1 MPDMALSDITVLDF
15 THQISGPYCAKLLA
29 DYGAEVI
36 KIERPGSGDPARA
49 IGPFPKD
56 VPHPEKSG
64 TFLHLNTNKRSITLD
79 LTNDSGR
86 QIALK
91 LAQRAD
97 IVVESFRPGV
107 MAGFGLDY
115 QTLNSTNP
123 ALVITSI
130 SNFGQ
135 TGPYRD
141 WRASELILYGM
152 GGELYTTGLDYREP
166 VKMGANVGLY
176 QAGTV
181 AAYATLSASLSAR
194 ETGTGEHVDVSIMET
209 QAGSIDRR
217 MSMLLAYE
225 YTGEISVRA
234 AQGVDGLGGYP
245 SGVYPCADGYFQIT
259 SGVLYFPRIVEM
271 IGNPEELLDPRWY
284 TPEAQADTDM
294 EAEFDAIFYPWILE
308 RTKQQVWEAAQ
319 KSKVLSGPL
328 NTIEDLANDKVFHAR
343 GAFESIAHPDAGEFT
358 YPGRPFIMEHSPWS
372 IRRPAPRLGEHTDE
386 VLSELGYSQDNISRL
401 RREGVV

>member
-1 MPDMALSDITVLDF
+1 MPDMALSDIMVLDF
-15 THQISGPYCAKLLA
+15 THHVSGPYCTKLLA

-64 TFLHLNTNKRSITLD
+64 TFLHLNTNKRSVTLD
-79 LTNDSGR
+79 LNSKDGR
-86 QIALK
+86 EIALK

-97 IVVESFRPGV
+97 IVVESFRPGI

-115 QTLNSTNP
+115 QTLNSANP
-123 ALVITSI
+123 ALVVTSI

-141 WRASELILYGM
+141 WRASEIILYGM

-217 MSMLLAYE
+217 MSMLLAYQ
-225 YTGEISVRA
+225 YAGEVSLRA
-234 AQGVDGLGGYP
+234 SDGADGLGGYP

-259 SGVLYFPRIVEM
+259 GGVLYFPRIVEM
-271 IGNPEELLDPRWY
+271 LGNPEELQGDRWY
-284 TPEAQADTDM
+284 TPEAQTDPEM
-294 EAEFDAIFYPWILE
+294 EAEFDAIFYPWIIE
-308 RTKQQVWEAAQ
+308 RTKQQLWEAAQ
-319 KSKVLSGPL
+319 KARVLSGPL
-328 NTIEDLANDKVFHAR
+328 NTMEDLANDQVFRSR
-343 GAFESIAHPDAGEFT
+343 GAFESIKHPDAGEFT

-386 VLSELGYSQDNISRL
+386 VLSELGYSQDDISRL

>member
-79 LTNDSGR
+79 LTNDRGR

-217 MSMLLAYE
+217 MSMLLA
-225 YTGEISVRA
+225 
-234 AQGVDGLGGYP
+234 
-245 SGVYPCADGYFQIT
+245 
-259 SGVLYFPRIVEM
+259 
-271 IGNPEELLDPRWY
+271 
-284 TPEAQADTDM
+284 
-294 EAEFDAIFYPWILE
+294 
-308 RTKQQVWEAAQ
+308 
-319 KSKVLSGPL
+319 
-328 NTIEDLANDKVFHAR
+328 
-343 GAFESIAHPDAGEFT
+343 
-358 YPGRPFIMEHSPWS
+358 
-372 IRRPAPRLGEHTDE
+372 
-386 VLSELGYSQDNISRL
+386 
-401 RREGVV
+401 

>member
-1 MPDMALSDITVLDF
+1 MPHS
-15 THQISGPYCAKLLA
+15 
-29 DYGAEVI
+29 
-36 KIERPGSGDPARA
+36 
-49 IGPFPKD
+49 
-56 VPHPEKSG
+56 EKSG
-64 TFLHLNTNKRSITLD
+64 TFLHLNTNKRSVTLD
-79 LTNDSGR
+79 LNSKDGR
-86 QIALK
+86 GIALK

-97 IVVESFRPGV
+97 IVVESFRPGI

-115 QTLNSTNP
+115 QSLNSANP
-123 ALVITSI
+123 ALVVTSI

-141 WRASELILYGM
+141 WRASEIILYGM

-217 MSMLLAYE
+217 MSMLLAYQ
-225 YTGEISVRA
+225 YAGEVSLRA
-234 AQGVDGLGGYP
+234 SDGADGLGGYP

-259 SGVLYFPRIVEM
+259 GGVLYFPRIVEM
-271 IGNPEELLDPRWY
+271 LGNPEELQGDRWY
-284 TPEAQADTDM
+284 TPEAQTDPEM
-294 EAEFDAIFYPWILE
+294 EAEFDAIFYPWIIE
-308 RTKQQVWEAAQ
+308 RTKQQLWEAAQ
-319 KSKVLSGPL
+319 KARVLSGPL
-328 NTIEDLANDKVFHAR
+328 NTMEDLANDQVFRSR
-343 GAFESIAHPDAGEFT
+343 GAFESIEHPDAGELT

-386 VLSELGYSQDNISRL
+386 VLSELGYSQDYNSRL